1 MTRKFLLFAFLCSTF
16 IGSAQGHAPS
26 PEPDAAV
33 YAARRAKLLA
43 LLPSGAIAVLNAAL
57 EAGANVVYRPDSS
70 FWYMTG
76 MPETQA
82 IALLVPG
89 APMGHRYSLFVQ
101 PKNWEREQ
109 WTGSR
114 AGTKLATSKYGAD
127 VAYAND
133 EFPKQM
139 LELMRDASSL
149 WFYDGGDSKFRD
161 TVTATWA
168 RRTNNSTT
176 ALPIYNLAPTIAEM
190 RLYKDPTEVAL
201 LRHAVELSVQAH
213 LAALPLAQPGN
224 GEWTLRGAMVGACLS
239 GAAARMAYPPIVG
252 SGENSVVLH
261 YDAANQVLKNGAM
274 IVNDTACEYGMYAA
288 DVTRSYPVGGHFSAE
303 QTAIYNIVLAAQRAG
318 EVKSVPGARMH
329 EIYDATAEVIVD
341 GLLKLGIMQGDKA
354 EIMAKRGFRTFYPH
368 GSSHWIG
375 LDVHDA
381 GSYEQARIVKDAPPH
396 LRNYAPAMAQLK
408 TGMAYTIEPGI
419 YIAENT
425 PGVDPKWWNIG
436 VRVEDDYLVTDKG
449 VECLSCKL
457 PRDIATLEKLIRDH
471 SSK

>member
-1 MTRKFLLFAFLCSTF
+1 MRLRSLLLCLLLPAL
-16 IGSAQGHAPS
+16 SATTALAAAPS

-43 LLPSGAIAVLNAAL
+43 QLPPGAMAVLNAAP
-57 EAGANVVYRPDSS
+57 EAGGNEVYRPDSS

-76 MPETQA
+76 LPESHA

-89 APMGHRYSLFVQ
+89 APAGKRYTLFIQ
-101 PKNWEREQ
+101 QKNWEREQ
-109 WTGSR
+109 WTGYR
-114 AGTKLATSKYGAD
+114 AGTAQATAKYGAD
-127 VAYAND
+127 VAFPTE

-149 WFYDGGDSKFRD
+149 WFYDGGDSKFRE
-161 TVTATWA
+161 TLLSTWA
-168 RRTNNSTT
+168 QRTRNSTT
-176 ALPIYNLAPTIAEM
+176 SLPIYNLAPTIADM

-201 LRHAVELSVQAH
+201 LRHAVDLSVDAH
-213 LAALPLAQPGN
+213 LAAMPLAQPGK
-224 GEWTLRGAMVGACLS
+224 GEWALRGAMVGTCLS

-252 SGENSVVLH
+252 SGLNSVVLH
-261 YDAANQVLKNGAM
+261 YDAANQPLKKGEI

-288 DVTRSYPVGGHFSAE
+288 DITRSYPVGGVFSPE
-303 QTAIYNIVLAAQRAG
+303 QAAIYKIVLAAQKAG
-318 EVKSVPGARMH
+318 EAKSVLGAKMH

-341 GLLKLGIMQGDKA
+341 GLLALDIMQGDRA
-354 EIMAKRGFRTFYPH
+354 DILAKRSFRTFYPH

-381 GSYEQARIVKDAPPH
+381 GSYESARVAKDAPPH
-396 LRNYAPAMAQLK
+396 LRNYAPAQARLK
-408 TGMAYTIEPGI
+408 PGMAYTIEPGI
-419 YIAENT
+419 YIAANT

-436 VRVEDDYLVTDKG
+436 IRIEDDYLVTDKG

-457 PRDIATLEKLIRDH
+457 PREIAEIEKLMR
-471 SSK
+471 KK